1 MVSSAPSQLVMRL
14 VLVLLTA
21 CVTAATTTTASTV
34 VLRHDG
40 CADALNLLVLLLD
53 LLRVGL
59 GVRVHP
65 RLAVLESVHDLLLL
79 VGVHLLTEALVVA
92 GAFRGAAHRV
102 HVAVEGVLSVDTLL
116 DLLVLIG
123 KLLGLLNHLL
133 DLLLCQ
139 AALVVGD
146 RDLLALAC
154 ALVLSADVQDAV
166 GVDLKGDLDL
176 GLATRGRGDATEL
189 ELAEQVVVLGHRPLA
204 LKHLNV
210 HGRLVVLVGGEDLRL
225 LGRDHRV
232 AADELG
238 HHTTHRLDAQ
248 RQRGHVE
255 QQEVLATLAA
265 EDSSLH
271 SGAIGHRLIGVDA
284 AVWLL
289 AVEEV
294 LDELLHLW
302 DARGAADEH
311 DLVNLVLL
319 QARVLEDLLDR
330 AQRVFEEVVVDLLE
344 AGAGQRLGEVDAVVK
359 SLDLEPG
366 LVRGAQRTLGLL
378 DLTAQ
383 LLDRAL
389 VLGHV
394 LVVLLLEDLHEVL
407 HHALI
412 EVLAAQVGVAI
423 RGNNLEYAVVDCEQ
437 RHIEGATAEVVDKDV
452 LLGLLVK
459 AVGDGS
465 RCGLVDDAEHIHAGD
480 GASVLGGLALGIVE
494 VRRDGDHGVLHL
506 LAEVVLGNFPHLR
519 QNHRRH
525 LLRGHDL
532 LLALDL
538 DSDHGLAVLVG
549 DLVGQKLD
557 VLLHSG
563 VLETPTNQPFH
574 VEERLRRVDRRLILR
589 RLANQPLIVGE
600 GDVGWGDPVTL
611 IIRDDLHAAILV
623 DAHARVRRSK
633 VNANHGPI

>member
-204 LKHLNV
+204 LKDLNV

-238 HHTTHRLDAQ
+238 HHATHRLDAQ

-255 QQEVLATLAA
+255 QQDVLAALAT
-265 EDSSLH
+265 EDASLH
-271 SGAIGHRLIGVDA
+271 RSAVGHRLIGIDA
-284 AVWLL
+284 AVRLL

-294 LDELLHLW
+294 LDELLHLR
-302 DARGAADEH
+302 DACGATDEH

-319 QARVLEDLLDR
+319 QARVLKHLLHW
-330 AQRVFEEVVVDLLE
+330 AQRVLEEVVVDLLE
-344 AGAGQRLGEVDAVVK
+344 AGAGQRLREVDAVVK
-359 SLDLEPG
+359 SLDPEAG
-366 LVRGAQRTLGLL
+366 LVRGAQRALGLL
-378 DLTAQ
+378 DLAAQ

-394 LVVLLLEDLHEVL
+394 LVVFLLEDLHEVL
-407 HHALI
+407 HYALI
-412 EVLAAQVGVAI
+412 EILAAQVGVAV
-423 RGNNLEYAVVDCEQ
+423 GSHHLEDAVVDGQ
-437 RHIEGATAEVVDKDV
+437 QGDIEGAATEVVDQNV
-452 LLGLLVK
+452 LLRLLVE
-459 AVGDGS
+459 AVGNGS
-465 RCGLVDDAEHIHAGD
+465 CSGLVDNPEHVHARDRAG
-480 GASVLGGLALGIVE
+480 VLRGLPLGIVE
-494 VRRDGDHGVLHL
+494 VC
-506 LAEVVLGNFPHLR
+506 
-519 QNHRRH
+519 
-525 LLRGHDL
+525 
-532 LLALDL
+532 
-538 DSDHGLAVLVG
+538 
-549 DLVGQKLD
+549 
-557 VLLHSG
+557 
-563 VLETPTNQPFH
+563 
-574 VEERLRRVDRRLILR
+574 
-589 RLANQPLIVGE
+589 
-600 GDVGWGDPVTL
+600 
-611 IIRDDLHAAILV
+611 
-623 DAHARVRRSK
+623 
-633 VNANHGPI
+633 

>member
-92 GAFRGAAHRV
+92 GALRGAAHRV
-102 HVAVEGVLSVDTLL
+102 HVAVEGILSVDTLL

-123 KLLGLLNHLL
+123 KLLGLLDHLL

-139 AALVVGD
+139 AAFVVGD
-146 RDLLALAC
+146 RDLLALAS

-166 GVDLKGDLDL
+166 GVDLEGDLDL
-176 GLATRGRGDATEL
+176 GLATRGRRDATKL

-204 LKHLNV
+204 LKDLNV
-210 HGRLVVLVGGEDLRL
+210 HGRLVVLVGGEDLGL

-248 RQRGHVE
+248 RQRGHIE
-255 QQEVLATLAA
+255 QQEILAALAA
-265 EDSSLH
+265 EDASLH

-284 AVWLL
+284 AVRLL

-294 LDELLHLW
+294 LHELLHLW
-302 DARGAADEH
+302 DARGAADKH
-311 DLVNLVLL
+311 NLVNLVLL
-319 QARVLEDLLDR
+319 QARILKDLLHW
-330 AQRVFEEVVVDLLE
+330 AQRVLEEVVVDLLE
-344 AGAGQRLGEVDAVVK
+344 AGTGQRLREVDAVVK

-378 DLTAQ
+378 HLTAQ
-383 LLDRAL
+383 LLDRTL

-407 HHALI
+407 HHTLI
-412 EVLAAQVGVAI
+412 EILAAQVGVAV
-423 RGNNLEYAVVDCEQ
+423 GGHNLEHAVVDGQQ
-437 RHIEGATAEVVDKDV
+437 RDIEGAAAQVVDQDV
-452 LLGLLVK
+452 FLGLLVE
-459 AVGDGS
+459 AVGDGG
-465 RCGLVDDAEHIHAGD
+465 RRGLVDDAEHIHAGD

-519 QNHRRH
+519 QNHRGH

-538 DSDHGLAVLVG
+538 DSDHGLSAFIG
-549 DLVGQKLD
+549 DLERQQLD
-557 VLLHSG
+557 VLLHSR
-563 VLETPTNQPFH
+563 VLETTTDQALH
-574 VEERLRRVDRRLILR
+574 IEQRLRRIHFR
-589 RLANQPLIVGE
+589 GH
-600 GDVGWGDPVTL
+600 
-611 IIRDDLHAAILV
+611 DL
-623 DAHARVRRSK
+623 
-633 VNANHGPI
+633 

>member
-21 CVTAATTTTASTV
+21 CITAATTTAASTV

-40 CADALNLLVLLLD
+40 RANTLDLLVLLLD

-59 GVRVHP
+59 RVRVHP

-79 VGVHLLTEALVVA
+79 VGVHLLAEALVVA
-92 GAFRGAAHRV
+92 GALRGAAHRV
-102 HVAVEGVLSVDTLL
+102 HVAVEGVLGVDALL

-123 KLLGLLNHLL
+123 ELLGLLDHLL
-133 DLLLCQ
+133 DLLLRQ

-146 RDLLALAC
+146 RDLLALAG

-166 GVDLKGDLDL
+166 GVNLEGDFDLR
-176 GLATRGRGDATEL
+176 LATGRRGDATKL

-204 LKHLNV
+204 LENLNV

-238 HHTTHRLDAQ
+238 HHTTHGLDAQ
-248 RQRGHVE
+248 RQRGHVQ
-255 QQEVLATLAA
+255 QQEVLAAPAA
-265 EDSSLH
+265 EDASLH

-284 AVWLL
+284 AVRLL

-302 DARGAADEH
+302 DARGAADKH

-319 QARVLEDLLDR
+319 QARILKDLLHW
-330 AQRVFEEVVVDLLE
+330 AQRVLEEVVVDLLE
-344 AGAGQRLGEVDAVVK
+344 PGTGQRLGEVDTVVK

-366 LVRGAQRTLGLL
+366 LVRGAQRALGLL

-383 LLDRAL
+383 LLDRTL

-407 HHALI
+407 HHTLI
-412 EVLAAQVGVAI
+412 EILAAQVGVAV
-423 RGNNLEYAVVDCEQ
+423 GGHNLEDAIVDGQQ
-437 RHIEGATAEVVDKDV
+437 RDIEGAAAEVVDQNV
-452 LLGLLVK
+452 LLGL
-459 AVGDGS
+459 
-465 RCGLVDDAEHIHAGD
+465 RP
-480 GASVLGGLALGIVE
+480 
-494 VRRDGDHGVLHL
+494 R
-506 LAEVVLGNFPHLR
+506 
-519 QNHRRH
+519 RRH
-525 LLRGHDL
+525 LRCL
-532 LLALDL
+532 
-538 DSDHGLAVLVG
+538 
-549 DLVGQKLD
+549 
-557 VLLHSG
+557 
-563 VLETPTNQPFH
+563 
-574 VEERLRRVDRRLILR
+574 
-589 RLANQPLIVGE
+589 
-600 GDVGWGDPVTL
+600 
-611 IIRDDLHAAILV
+611 
-623 DAHARVRRSK
+623 
-633 VNANHGPI
+633 